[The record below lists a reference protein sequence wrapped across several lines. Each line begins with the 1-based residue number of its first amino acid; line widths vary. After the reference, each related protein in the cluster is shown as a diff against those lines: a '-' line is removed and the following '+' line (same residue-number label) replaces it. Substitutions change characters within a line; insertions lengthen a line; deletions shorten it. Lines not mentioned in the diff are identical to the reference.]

1 MKQNMNEFLPK
12 VFGLSGIKEEL
23 ELIYNWYQKE
33 TGMMIPR
40 GLLFYGNPG
49 CGKTLIVREYSNLFN
64 CPIYEM
70 KGDSEDLNKEIVD
83 IYEKASKERMAIV
96 VLEEMDKLVRD
107 DDKLARILQTQ
118 LDGYKERLNV
128 LTLATA
134 NTTECIPEALL
145 REGRFDRCFNVELQG
160 KEEIKEVVKGYLS
173 STNMSLNEGDI
184 NDLADE
190 FYRCPPIHIRSA
202 INGALLR
209 KGKECTVDDIIDS
222 SYFLQFG
229 TMPSRASIEV
239 NRRTAIHEAG
249 HAAYL
254 HFFAHSITYG
264 RIYFTKTGGF
274 TTIQRG
280 TKLTSIELTN
290 EIIQCDLAG
299 LIAEELLL
307 GRHDFG
313 VHEDLDDAHSR
324 AYKLVNMQALHGA
337 SFHCQTS
344 QYCRPSQEMSQMMM
358 RRFENASVKYV
369 CLQYKKTKRLMRNIK
384 NDILRLSEFLLENKK
399 ASKQDIARVLGQ
411 GQI

>member
-1 MKQNMNEFLPK
+1 MKHNANVFLPR
-12 VFGLSGIKEEL
+12 VFGLFGIKEEL
-23 ELIYNWYQKE
+23 ELIYTWYQKE
-33 TGMMIPR
+33 VGMMLPH

-49 CGKTLIVREYSNLFN
+49 YGKTLIVREYSKLFN
-64 CPIYEM
+64 CPIYEIE
-70 KGDSEDLNKEIVD
+70 GDSEDLNKEIID
-83 IYEKASKERMAIV
+83 IYDRASKEKMAIV
-96 VLEEMDKLVRD
+96 IIEEMDKLVRD

-118 LDGYKERLNV
+118 LDGYKERPHV

-160 KEEIKEVVKGYLS
+160 KEETEEVVRGFLS
-173 STNMSLNEGDI
+173 LVHLAIDETDI
-184 NDLADE
+184 YDLVDE

-209 KGKECTVDDIIDS
+209 KGKECTAHDIIDS
-222 SYFLQFG
+222 SYFLQCG
-229 TMPSRASIEV
+229 TMPNRTMLEV
-239 NRRTAIHEAG
+239 DRRTAIHEAG

-254 HFFAHSITYG
+254 HFFAKFITYG

-274 TTIQRG
+274 TTIQRS
-280 TKLTSIELTN
+280 TKLASIESNN

-337 SFHCQTS
+337 NFHCQTS
-344 QYCRPSQEMSQMMM
+344 QYCRPSQEMSQIMM
-358 RRFENASVKYV
+358 RRFENAAAKYV
-369 CLQYKKTKRLMRNIK
+369 RRQYKATKRLMRTIEK
-384 NDILRLSEFLLENKK
+384 GILRLSEFLLENKK
-399 ASKQDIARVLGQ
+399 ASKQDIAKILG
-411 GQI
+411 